1 MVIDSHVHFGPGL
14 QHYAD
19 PFGPLVDIRSV
30 DDLLR
35 VLDDSEIDV
44 AVVFPPRWF
53 GGDFFDPNYEQ
64 ANRAIAEAVRSH
76 PDRLIGY
83 GRVNPNWGKKATAEL
98 KRCLEEYG
106 LRGLKLHPEWES
118 FFPTNKALVYPL
130 IEIAAE
136 HQVPVLFH
144 TGYFP
149 SEPALLIELALD
161 FPGVPIIMGHMG
173 GRLTGDAIIA
183 AQKAPNLTLETSG
196 NIYYLSDSIKA
207 VGVERFIF
215 GTNCPFEFSKLQL
228 EKIQK
233 TPDLSE
239 QQKAMVL
246 GENSAR
252 LHGIKG
258 ATRKE
263 RKLSVHR

>member
-1 MVIDSHVHFGPGL
+1 MIIDNHVHFGPGL

-19 PFGPLVDIRSV
+19 PMGPLFSIRTV

-35 VLDDSEIDV
+35 VLDDAGVDI
-44 AVVFPPRWF
+44 AVIFPPRWF
-53 GGDFFDPNYEQ
+53 GGEFFDPNYEQ
-64 ANRAIAEAVRSH
+64 ANRAIADAVRSH

-83 GRVNPNWGKKATAEL
+83 GRVNPNWGKKATDEL
-98 KRCLEEYG
+98 KRCLETHG

-118 FFPTNKALVYPL
+118 FFPANKQLVHPL
-130 IEIAAE
+130 IDIAAE
-136 HQVPVLFH
+136 HRVPVLFH

-161 FPGVPIIMGHMG
+161 YPKVPIIMGHMG

-183 AQKAPNLTLETSG
+183 AKKAPNLILETSG

-207 VGVERFIF
+207 VGIERFIF
-215 GTNCPFEFSKLQL
+215 GTNCPFEFINLQL

-233 TPDLSE
+233 TPDLTDRE
-239 QQKAMVL
+239 KELLL
-246 GENSAR
+246 GGNSAQ
-252 LHGIKG
+252 LHGLKVESSG
-258 ATRKE
+258 VRK
-263 RKLSVHR
+263 